1 MRNLIRFGAACAAA
15 ALAVTA
21 PPTAFAQESSPQ
33 NAQHKPGWQ
42 QFKSESFRDTDGQY
56 IVDGDIP
63 IPNTGSL
70 FSFYDSLPTAP
81 TAPAETAPGGTG
93 DLIANTDIYGNA
105 TLWPGAQAED
115 LTYCVSNAFGS
126 RKASVVSAMQGGAAM
141 WENSSSGIDFRYVP
155 AQDGNCTTRNNNV
168 VFSVEPTSSTGY
180 IARAFFP
187 NTPKSS
193 RNVLVANQFYSSG
206 WQQEAIM
213 AHELGHTLGFR
224 HEHTRPEAGTCFED
238 NNWTPLT
245 PYDSVSIMHYPQ
257 CNGGSASLSFSPYD
271 RSGVQRA
278 YGS

>member
-1 MRNLIRFGAACAAA
+1 MKTLMRIGAAVAAT
-15 ALAVTA
+15 ALAMSTA
-21 PPTAFAQESSPQ
+21 PAVSAHETWADHSHQ
-33 NAQHKPGWQ
+33 KPSWQ
-42 QFKSESFRDTDGQY
+42 QFESETFRDTDGQY

-63 IPNTGSL
+63 VPNTGSL
-70 FSFYDSLPTAP
+70 FKFYDSLPSGPVAP
-81 TAPAETAPGGTG
+81 ESGGTG
-93 DLIANTDIYGNA
+93 DLIANTDVYGNA
-105 TLWPGAQAED
+105 TLWPASQAKN
-115 LTYCVSNAFGS
+115 LTYCVSNNFGS
-126 RKASVVSAMQGGAAM
+126 RKATVVNAMQRGAAM
-141 WENSSSGIDFRYVP
+141 WENSSSGIDFRYVSS
-155 AQDGNCTTRNNNV
+155 QDGNCNTRNNYV

-187 NTPKSS
+187 NSPKSS
-193 RNVLVANQFYSSG
+193 RNVLVADQFYSSG

-257 CNGGSASLSFSPYD
+257 CNGGSANLSFSPYD